1 METLL
6 LLNKNTFTI
15 LAERKLQNFKFITP
29 PLSNENPYSE
39 IIELI
44 KDLVQLNNLLKP
56 SDDYVIMK
64 LDTGKV
70 VIYRQNPSNN
80 LAVVLIC
87 EKKSYKK
94 QSLTI
99 ISKILLDNLSY
110 DELTQQPNFK
120 VKDFGLQSIE
130 ELTTKFID
138 YLRSNKLFPK
148 FFYFNYNPNAS
159 NSIQSKKTQLE
170 SRSVILY
177 NTSKEYDQVHEQ
189 KDTLLQKSTIKEK
202 ELNIDL
208 DKKPNNPTKKKIFIK
223 KYNNI
228 KLDQLKKKTFSKSL
242 NDSYF
247 IEKFFLTNNN
257 MIHMLFNNVFI
268 ESPNEGNSLKENLN
282 FPINQDNDH
291 VLLFLLDLYDKAQQM
306 FGVTKNGQTEYLDI
320 VNYIEL
326 NLSKPE
332 VLLTKN
338 KLAFIKY
345 KSLFIAIQIEI
356 YEDKNY
362 WTTINANTN
371 FYKEIESLFSIIYNS
386 SYENGQ

>member
-1 METLL
+1 MDTLL
-6 LLNKNTFTI
+6 VLNKNTFEI
-15 LAERKLQNFKFITP
+15 LTERKIVNNKFQAPSI
-29 PLSNENPYSE
+29 SNENPYNE

-56 SDDYVIMK
+56 SDDYITMK

-70 VIYRQNPSNN
+70 IIYRQNPSNN
-80 LAVVLIC
+80 LAVVLLC

-99 ISKILLDNLSY
+99 LSKILLDNISY
-110 DELTQQPNFK
+110 DELTRQLNFK

-138 YLRSNKLFPK
+138 YLRNNKLFPK
-148 FFYFNYNPNAS
+148 FFYFNYNPSAS
-159 NSIQSKKTQLE
+159 NSIQSKKSKLDST
-170 SRSVILY
+170 SVILY
-177 NTSKEYDQVHEQ
+177 NSSKEYEQIHEQ

-242 NDSYF
+242 NDSAF
-247 IEKFFLTNNN
+247 IEKYFLNNNN

-268 ESPNEGNSLKENLN
+268 ESPNEGNFLKENLN

-291 VLLFLLDLYDKAQQM
+291 VLLFMLDLYDKAQQM
-306 FGVTKNGQTEYLDI
+306 FGVSKNGNTEYLDI

-362 WTTINANTN
+362 WTTINSNTN
-371 FYKEIESLFSIIYNS
+371 FYKEIESLFSIVYND
-386 SYENGQ
+386 SYNNTQ

>member
-29 PLSNENPYSE
+29 PLSNENPCSE

-159 NSIQSKKTQLE
+159 NSIQNKKTQLE
-170 SRSVILY
+170 SKSVILY
-177 NTSKEYDQVHEQ
+177 NSSKEYDQVHEQ

-247 IEKFFLTNNN
+247 IEKYFLTNNN

-386 SYENGQ
+386 SYDNGQ

>member
-148 FFYFNYNPNAS
+148 FFYFNYNPIAS

-247 IEKFFLTNNN
+247 IEKYFLTNNN

-386 SYENGQ
+386 SYDNGQ